1 MPFAAERVERRR
13 RFLASGKSFVKTA
26 YGEAGVDR
34 VDGSRTSNARNPS
47 ERLSYASDARAPPFA
62 DCNETPKEGKR
73 SGGEEKERRVPAR
86 NIVSSDEMLA
96 RHERLPDPGGVNAES
111 GHRSSEG
118 ECNNFKGS

>member
-1 MPFAAERVERRR
+1 MQRAE
-13 RFLASGKSFVKTA
+13 
-26 YGEAGVDR
+26 
-34 VDGSRTSNARNPS
+34 SN
-47 ERLSYASDARAPPFA
+47 ERLSYAFTPGPRLSQR
-62 DCNETPKEGKR
+62 NSVETRKR
-73 SGGEEKERRVPAR
+73 TPEKERRVPAR